1 MATGVAID
9 CGGAGV
15 VPPGWV
21 CEDEDGRTGGR
32 RGWPLTP
39 ASAQETD
46 AQTISAP
53 KLNAVATAPPN
64 ICWLRMPMPK
74 TNAPSPTATR
84 P

>member
-9 CGGAGV
+9 CDGAGV

-21 CEDEDGRTGGR
+21 CEDEGGR
-32 RGWPLTP
+32 IGGKGGWPLP

-46 AQTISAP
+46 AQIISAP
-53 KLNAVATAPPN
+53 ELNAVATAPRN
-64 ICWLRMPMPK
+64 ICWLRMPMPM
-74 TNAPSPTATR
+74 TNASSASTTR